1 MSVPFISWCLV
12 MVIAVAA
19 LIVRFTEHFS
29 RNSRGPHG
37 LRLEHR
43 KVAVETEKTVVRH
56 SDKN

>member
-12 MVIAVAA
+12 VVIAVAA
-19 LIVRFTEHFS
+19 LIVRFVEHFS
-29 RNSRGPHG
+29 HNDNGPHG

-43 KVAVETEKTVVRH
+43 KVAVETDRTVRGH